1 LKEGRVVRVRGHRPD
16 LRRKN
21 SLASN
26 E

>member
-1 LKEGRVVRVRGHRPD
+1 LKEGRVVRVRGHGPN